1 MTTTPNLGIPLI
13 SSQQAQ
19 PEVTHN
25 TAVIMLQA
33 LLLGAI
39 AKQNGPPVSPGD
51 GDTYIVGSAG
61 SGAWAGHNNAIA
73 IYFGGWNFIPG
84 RDDDGIIIPMGAA
97 QRGLTIYL
105 RSEHGLVTWDG
116 AHWYGTD
123 PASSG

>member
-1 MTTTPNLGIPLI
+1 MTTTAKLGLELI

-25 TAVIMLQA
+25 TAIVKIQA
-33 LLLGAI
+33 LMLGAI
-39 AKQNGPPVSPGD
+39 ARQNAPPGSPAD
-51 GDTYIVGSAG
+51 CDCYIVGAAG

-73 IYFGGWNFIPG
+73 IYFGGWLFVPG
-84 RDDDGIIIPMGAA
+84 VDSDGVTIAMGAA
-97 QRGLTIYL
+97 QRGLTIFL
-105 RSEHGLVTWDG
+105 RSEDGLVTWDG